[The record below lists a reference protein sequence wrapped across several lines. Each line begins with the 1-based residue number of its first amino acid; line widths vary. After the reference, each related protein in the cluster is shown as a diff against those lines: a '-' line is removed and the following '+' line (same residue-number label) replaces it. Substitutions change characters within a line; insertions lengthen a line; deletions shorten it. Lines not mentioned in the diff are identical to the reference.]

1 MTPNDRVSASSSS
14 KAILHGSTLEKVAIL
29 GTGLIGGSV
38 GLALKAARPGLQVIG
53 FDTQPASAEAA
64 VARGAIDHAA
74 RSVEEAATGADLVL
88 LCMPVD
94 LIPETLGELGMAAR
108 GGAIVSDVGS
118 AKTTIVME
126 GERLLGPLFVGGHPM
141 TGSERHGIEAADAA
155 LFRDA
160 HWVLTPTPLTASE
173 SYAAVASF
181 VTMLGARPVALDP
194 SSHDALVARLS
205 HLPQLAASAIVELAA
220 GAGDRAALLG
230 LAGPGFRDVTRIA
243 ASDPD
248 LWVAIIKANT
258 KAVVDSLTILE
269 VRLKDLGEAIA
280 AGRWNELKDFL
291 GAARAARL
299 ELFAKPEFGGLPVAL
314 SMMVPDRPGVLA
326 EVTTAATKLGANI
339 EDIRIVHSTEGGRGR
354 LELVVAGEDR
364 AEQLV
369 EDLLG
374 LGYHVDRRI
383 E

>member
-1 MTPNDRVSASSSS
+1 MTAPERDGTSRAA
-14 KAILHGSTLEKVAIL
+14 KPIPHGFRLERISIL

-38 GLALKAARPGLQVIG
+38 GLALKAARPGLRVIG
-53 FDTQPASAEAA
+53 YDTDPNSAAGAVKRGAVDEAA
-64 VARGAIDHAA
+64 ASLG
-74 RSVEEAATGADLVL
+74 EAALGADLVL

-94 LIPETLGELGMAAR
+94 LIPQTLEELGETAR
-108 GGAIVSDVGS
+108 SSALISDVGS
-118 AKTTIVME
+118 AKTMVVE
-126 GERLLGPLFVGGHPM
+126 QGERLFGRFFVGGHPM
-141 TGSERHGIEAADAA
+141 TGSERHGIEAADGE

-160 HWVLTPTPLTASE
+160 HWVLTPTSVTASE
-173 SYAAVASF
+173 SYAVVAGL

-220 GAGDRAALLG
+220 GAGDRTALLG

-248 LWVAIIKANT
+248 LWVAVIKANT
-258 KAVVDSLTILE
+258 KAVVDSLTVLE
-269 VRLKDLGEAIA
+269 ERLGHLGKAIE
-280 AGRWNELKDFL
+280 AGRWSYLKDFL
-291 GAARAARL
+291 GAARQARL
-299 ELFAKPEFGGLPVAL
+299 ELFAKPEYGGRPVAL

-339 EDIRIVHSTEGGRGR
+339 EDLRIVHSTEGGSGR

-364 AEQLV
+364 AERLV
-369 EDLLG
+369 EDLVD

>member
-1 MTPNDRVSASSSS
+1 MNQTEQEGSPSHP
-14 KAILHGSTLEKVAIL
+14 KAIPHGLMMEKVAIL

-53 FDTQPASAEAA
+53 YDTERGSAEAA

-74 RSVEEAATGADLVL
+74 LSVEEATVDAELVL

-94 LIPETLGELGMAAR
+94 LIPETLEQLAAAR
-108 GGAIVSDVGS
+108 RGGLVSDVGS
-118 AKTTIVME
+118 AKTRVVAE
-126 GERLLGPLFVGGHPM
+126 GERLFGHLFVGGHPM
-141 TGSERHGIEAADAA
+141 TGSERHGIEAADAE
-155 LFRDA
+155 LFRDT
-160 HWVLTPTPLTASE
+160 HWVLTPTPATASE
-173 SYAAVASF
+173 TYAAVAGF
-181 VTMLGARPVALDP
+181 VTTLGARPVALDP
-194 SSHDALVARLS
+194 ASHDALVARLS
-205 HLPQLAASAIVELAA
+205 HLPQLVASAIVELAA

-258 KAVVDSLTILE
+258 KAVVDGLSLLGA
-269 VRLKDLGEAIA
+269 RLGELGEAIQA
-280 AGRWNELKDFL
+280 ERWSDLKDFL
-291 GAARAARL
+291 GAARVARL
-299 ELFAKPEFGGLPVAL
+299 ELFAKPEYGGPPVAL

-326 EVTTAATKLGANI
+326 EVTTAATQRGANI
-339 EDIRIVHSTEGGRGR
+339 EDLRIVHSTEGGRGR

-364 AEQLV
+364 AERLV

-374 LGYHVDRRI
+374 LGYHVDRRV

>member
-1 MTPNDRVSASSSS
+1 MTPDDQEGGPSNP
-14 KAILHGSTLEKVAIL
+14 KAVPHGFMLERIAIL
-29 GTGLIGGSV
+29 GLGLIGGSV
-38 GLALKAARPGLQVIG
+38 GLALKAARPAMDVIG
-53 FDTQPASAEAA
+53 YDTERASAEAA
-64 VARGAIDHAA
+64 VARGAVDHAA
-74 RSVEEAATGADLVL
+74 ASVEEATADADLVL

-94 LIPETLGELGMAAR
+94 LIPETLEQLAAAR
-108 GGAIVSDVGS
+108 RGALVSDVGS
-118 AKTTIVME
+118 AKTMVVAE
-126 GERLLGPLFVGGHPM
+126 GERLFGRLFVGGHPL

-160 HWVLTPTPLTASE
+160 HWALTPTPLTASE
-173 SYAAVASF
+173 SYAAVAGF

-194 SSHDALVARLS
+194 VSHDALVARLS

-248 LWVAIIKANT
+248 LWVAVIKANT
-258 KAVVDSLTILE
+258 KAVVDSLTMLGA
-269 VRLKDLGEAIA
+269 RLGDLGDAIQA
-280 AGRWNELKDFL
+280 ERWGDLKDFL
-291 GAARAARL
+291 GAARRARL
-299 ELFAKPEFGGLPVAL
+299 ELFAKPEFGGRPVAL

-339 EDIRIVHSTEGGRGR
+339 EDLRIVHSTEGGRGR

-364 AEQLV
+364 AERLV

-374 LGYHVDRRI
+374 LGYHVDRRF

>member
-1 MTPNDRVSASSSS
+1 MTQTEPEGSPPHP
-14 KAILHGSTLEKVAIL
+14 KAIPHGLIMEKVAIL

-53 FDTQPASAEAA
+53 YDTERGSAEAA
-64 VARGAIDHAA
+64 VAKGAIDHAA
-74 RSVEEAATGADLVL
+74 LSVEEATVDAELVL

-94 LIPETLGELGMAAR
+94 LIPETLEQLAAAR
-108 GGAIVSDVGS
+108 RGAFVSDVGS
-118 AKTTIVME
+118 AKTRVVAE
-126 GERLLGPLFVGGHPM
+126 GERLFGHLFVGGHPM
-141 TGSERHGIEAADAA
+141 TGSERHGIEAADAD

-160 HWVLTPTPLTASE
+160 HWVLTPTPATASE
-173 SYAAVASF
+173 AYAAVAGL
-181 VTMLGARPVALDP
+181 VTTLGARPVALDP
-194 SSHDALVARLS
+194 ASHDALVARLS
-205 HLPQLAASAIVELAA
+205 HLPQLVASAIVELAA

-258 KAVVDSLTILE
+258 KAVVDGLSMLGL
-269 VRLKDLGEAIA
+269 RLGELGEAIQA
-280 AGRWNELKDFL
+280 ERWSDLKDFL
-291 GAARAARL
+291 GAAREARL
-299 ELFAKPEFGGLPVAL
+299 ELFAKPEYGGPPVAL

-326 EVTTAATKLGANI
+326 EVTTAATQRGANI
-339 EDIRIVHSTEGGRGR
+339 EDLRIVHSTEGGRGR

-364 AEQLV
+364 AERLV

-374 LGYHVDRRI
+374 LGYHVDRRV

>member
-1 MTPNDRVSASSSS
+1 MTPDDQEGGPSNP
-14 KAILHGSTLEKVAIL
+14 KAIPHGLSMERVAIL

-38 GLALKAARPGLQVIG
+38 GLALKAARPAMKVIG
-53 FDTQPASAEAA
+53 YDTEHPSAEAA
-64 VARGAIDHAA
+64 VARGAIDHATL
-74 RSVEEAATGADLVL
+74 SVEEATTDADLVL

-94 LIPETLGELGMAAR
+94 LIPETLEQLAAAG
-108 GGAIVSDVGS
+108 GGALVSDVGS
-118 AKTTIVME
+118 AKTMVVAE
-126 GERLLGPLFVGGHPM
+126 GERLFGPLFVGGHPM

-173 SYAAVASF
+173 TYAAVAGF

-194 SSHDALVARLS
+194 ASHDALVARLS

-220 GAGDRAALLG
+220 GAGDRASLLG

-248 LWVAIIKANT
+248 LWVAVIKANT
-258 KAVVDSLTILE
+258 KAVVDSLTMLGA
-269 VRLKDLGEAIA
+269 RLGDLGEAIQA
-280 AGRWNELKDFL
+280 ERWGDLKDFL
-291 GAARAARL
+291 GAARTARL
-299 ELFAKPEFGGLPVAL
+299 ELFAKPEFGGRPVAF

-339 EDIRIVHSTEGGRGR
+339 EDLRIVHSTEGGRGR

-364 AEQLV
+364 AERLV

-374 LGYHVDRRI
+374 LGYHVDRRF

>member
-1 MTPNDRVSASSSS
+1 M
-14 KAILHGSTLEKVAIL
+14 LERIAIL
-29 GTGLIGGSV
+29 GLGLIGGSV
-38 GLALKAARPGLQVIG
+38 GLALKAARPAMDVIG
-53 FDTQPASAEAA
+53 YDTERASAEAA
-64 VARGAIDHAA
+64 VARGAVDHAA
-74 RSVEEAATGADLVL
+74 ASVEEATADADLVL

-94 LIPETLGELGMAAR
+94 LIPETLEQLAAAR
-108 GGAIVSDVGS
+108 RGALVSDVGS
-118 AKTTIVME
+118 AKTMVVAE
-126 GERLLGPLFVGGHPM
+126 GERLFGRLFVGGHPL

-160 HWVLTPTPLTASE
+160 HWALTPTPLTASE
-173 SYAAVASF
+173 SYAAVAGF

-194 SSHDALVARLS
+194 VSHDALVARLS

-248 LWVAIIKANT
+248 LWVAVIKANT
-258 KAVVDSLTILE
+258 KAVVDSLTMLGA
-269 VRLKDLGEAIA
+269 RLGDLGDAIQA
-280 AGRWNELKDFL
+280 ERWGDLKDFL
-291 GAARAARL
+291 GAARRARL
-299 ELFAKPEFGGLPVAL
+299 ELFAKPEFGGRPVAL

-339 EDIRIVHSTEGGRGR
+339 EDLRIVHSTEGGRGR

-364 AEQLV
+364 AERLV

-374 LGYHVDRRI
+374 LGYHVDRRF